1 MWFFISLWIICL
13 PFEVPGEGNV
23 NPLQYSGL
31 ENPMDKGALR
41 VIVYRAAKSWTRLK
55 WLRMDVHLWGPK
67 PLSQNLLLSLA
78 DVRAS
83 AIVTGDSIFLGL
95 SCVLEKEMATHSSSV
110 AWKIPWTEKPGR
122 LQSMGRKESDTT
134 ERLHFTPVYACMLS
148 HRWLVSTPMGSRPPG
163 SSVHGIFQA
172 RMLEWVAIFY
182 SCVPHV

>member
-1 MWFFISLWIICL
+1 MSVQLGRHLFTMRFFISLWIICL

-31 ENPMDKGALR
+31 ENPMDRGASR

-95 SCVLEKEMATHSSSV
+95 SRVLEKEMATHSSSV

-122 LQSMGRKESDTT
+122 LQSMGSQRVGHDWATS
-134 ERLHFTPVYACMLS
+134 LH
-148 HRWLVSTPMGSRPPG
+148 
-163 SSVHGIFQA
+163 
-172 RMLEWVAIFY
+172 
-182 SCVPHV
+182 SCVCRHAQS